1 MVEVEEL
8 NAEGGPEG
16 KNKKPGLLSSGSSP
30 LEQPSSR
37 DSRGPYAGYFQMLAE
52 NMDVH
57 PGLPSC
63 QLLISFALL
72 FIPALFV
79 IVVC

>member
-1 MVEVEEL
+1 MVKQDL
-8 NAEGGPEG
+8 LGG
-16 KNKKPGLLSSGSSP
+16 GSLP
-30 LEQPSSR
+30 LEQPSSG
-37 DSRGPYAGYFQMLAE
+37 DSQGPYAGYFQMPAE

-72 FIPALFV
+72 FIIYLFLHYLLLLYANV
-79 IVVC
+79 FMFF